1 MTSQPT
7 SCLVVVLFGSNCSS
21 GANDSKTKKQARRQG
36 REEKKRPTS
45 DDRIGKNLQGSSA
58 SKHHAA
64 KKKKKLGRVGR
75 EGVEKEKEK
84 RETKRLAAYTQS
96 LVASRTL
103 RSHTDFSGRSTWA
116 KFGHC
121 RRNDPSTCQRGP
133 GHKCEFR
140 ILIYIPEGGFGY
152 LLRVAATGNSPR
164 VSPKSKF
171 RHSNRSLEK
180 QGTYNTCLV
189 CGSREPYGFFRPI
202 QATGL
207 SNYANSRPEK
217 LSPVL

>member
-36 REEKKRPTS
+36 REEKKRATS

-64 KKKKKLGRVGR
+64 KKKKLGRVGR

-84 RETKRLAAYTQS
+84 RQTKRLAAYTQS

-152 LLRVAATGNSPR
+152 LLRVVATGNSPR

-189 CGSREPYGFFRPI
+189 CGSREPYGFFKPI

-207 SNYANSRPEK
+207 RNYANSRPEK